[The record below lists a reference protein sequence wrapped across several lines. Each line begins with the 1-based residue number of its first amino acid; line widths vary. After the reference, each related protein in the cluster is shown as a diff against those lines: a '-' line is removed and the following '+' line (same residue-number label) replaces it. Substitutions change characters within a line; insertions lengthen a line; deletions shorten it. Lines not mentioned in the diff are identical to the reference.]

1 MGWKKLPYWL
11 KGGIIL
17 GTFQLIVQIIL
28 KIFFGYDNFLLN
40 LLYTINSP
48 FLELANNFGYLHLR
62 LCSIIILMP
71 GGPCAGL
78 SFWGS
83 LIAVLTY
90 FVIGALIGLI
100 YVKIKSSKSK
110 K

>member
-1 MGWKKLPYWL
+1 MCWKKIASWL

-28 KIFFGYDNFLLN
+28 KIFFSYDNVLLN

-48 FLELANNFGYLHLR
+48 FLELATNFR
-62 LCSIIILMP
+62 SLCSVVIRIP
-71 GGPCAGL
+71 GFPCAQL
-78 SFWGS
+78 SFLGS
-83 LIAVLTY
+83 LIAILVY
-90 FVIGALIGLI
+90 FIMGALIGWI
-100 YVKIKSSKSK
+100 VGKIKPSKSK